1 MKKWA
6 IPLVWLAGI
15 AASLRFDPLIA
26 IGLTSLILTSWLIA
40 TEGPVLRSLFRVS
53 PRIIAFGI
61 AATAI
66 MLAVTFGIVPL
77 LIARFPEFFGPT
89 LAMSD
94 IMRGGRT
101 PLAALVYVL
110 PIVVAEEL
118 IWRGAF
124 EEWIGGRRYAT
135 AFTCAVVYAIAH
147 ASRGSLMLVIIAF
160 ICGFY
165 WSLLR
170 EGSRSLVPALIAHLI
185 WDAAILLIPL
195 Q

>member
-6 IPLVWLAGI
+6 IPLIWFLGI
-15 AASLRFDPLIA
+15 GASLRFDPLIA
-26 IGLTSLILTSWLIA
+26 IGITSLALTSWLIA
-40 TEGPVLRSLFRVS
+40 TDAPLLRSLFRVS
-53 PRIIAFGI
+53 PRIIALGI
-61 AATAI
+61 VSTVI
-66 MLAVTFGIVPL
+66 MLAVTFGVVPL
-77 LIARFPEFFGPT
+77 LIARFPDFFAPT

-101 PLAALVYVL
+101 PLASLAYVL

-124 EEWIGGRRYAT
+124 EEWIGGRRYVT
-135 AFTCAVVYAIAH
+135 AFTCALVYALAH
-147 ASRGSLMLVIIAF
+147 ASRGSLMLVVIAF

-170 EGSRSLVPALIAHLI
+170 EGSGSLVPALIAHLI
-185 WDAAILLIPL
+185 WDTAILFIPL
-195 Q
+195 G

>member
-6 IPLVWLAGI
+6 IPLVWFIGI
-15 AASLRFDPLIA
+15 GASLRFDPLIT
-26 IGLTSLILTSWLIA
+26 IGITSLALTSWLIA
-40 TEGPVLRSLFRVS
+40 IESPLLRSLFRVS
-53 PRIIAFGI
+53 PRIIALGVVS
-61 AATAI
+61 TVI

-77 LIARFPEFFGPT
+77 LIARFPDFFAPT

-101 PLAALVYVL
+101 PLAALAYVL

-124 EEWIGGRRYAT
+124 EEWIGGRRYTT
-135 AFTCAVVYAIAH
+135 AFTCALVYALAH
-147 ASRGSLMLVIIAF
+147 ASRGSLMLVVIAF

-170 EGSRSLVPALIAHLI
+170 EASASLVPALIAHLI
-185 WDAAILLIPL
+185 WDTAILLIPL
-195 Q
+195 A